1 MTHNPK
7 VITTSQIADVL
18 SEHFSDRDQITCYL
32 GSNAATPTA
41 SIEALTRSIEARS
54 PKFPFIR
61 MVHLLLQG
69 PVPYLKAGLQ
79 DRIMAYSL
87 FSTKEVREAANEGR
101 AFYIPCTLANIES
114 IIRPGHDYTPDFVI
128 LKVSQ
133 NPLTGEYSLGL
144 SAEALHAA
152 INHARLVIA
161 ELDPSMPFTQGHSI
175 VDASTIDYLITEG
188 VKPVYELRAPDFDN
202 LSAAERRIGEQIA
215 QHFISDGATLQV
227 GIGKIPDA
235 VVAVI
240 RDGNFH
246 DLGVQTELYG
256 DGLMTLQKLDII
268 TNRRKRNNIGYSATS
283 LIMGSRELYDFVHM
297 RTGVQ
302 MRPCAYTNKA
312 SVIQA
317 NAPFVAINTAMGA
330 DLFGNIWA
338 DYVDARRYYSGVG
351 GQPDFVRALQDP
363 ACGTAIIAMK
373 SITRDGSSKI
383 VPAHP
388 AGVSLTA
395 SSYDSVVLVT
405 EFGIADLRG
414 LAAGEKALAIAS
426 VCHPS
431 YREEYLKSIAE
442 NELFTKPRH
451 FSLQSVPKGVTP
463 YEGSIVLE

>member
-1 MTHNPK
+1 MSRLPK
-7 VITTSQIADVL
+7 IIKTTQIAEILADN
-18 SEHFSDRDQITCYL
+18 FGDRDQITCYL

-41 SIEALTRSIEARS
+41 SIEALTVAIEARS
-54 PKFPFIR
+54 PRLPFIR

-69 PVPYLKAGLQ
+69 SIPYLKPGLQ
-79 DRIMAYSL
+79 DRIMAYSM
-87 FSTKEVREAANEGR
+87 FSTEEVRDAANEGR

-114 IIRPGHDYTPDFVI
+114 IIRPGREYTPDFVI

-152 INHARLVIA
+152 INHARIIIA
-161 ELDPSMPFTQGHSI
+161 ELDPTMPFTQGHSI
-175 VDASTIDYLITEG
+175 VDASSIDYLITEG
-188 VKPVYELRAPDFDN
+188 VKPVYELPSPDFNN
-202 LSAAERRIGEQIA
+202 LSPAERRIGEQITS
-215 QHFISDGATLQV
+215 HFVVDGATLQV

-240 RDGNFH
+240 KDGNFH

-268 TNRRKRNNIGYSATS
+268 TNRKKKNNMGYSATS
-283 LIMGSRELYDFVHM
+283 LIMGSRELYDFVNM

-312 SVIQA
+312 AVVQA
-317 NAPFVAINTAMGA
+317 NAPFLAINTAMGA

-338 DYVDARRYYSGVG
+338 DYVDAGRYYSGVG
-351 GQPDFVRALQDP
+351 GQSDFVRALQDP
-363 ACGTAIIAMK
+363 AYGTAIIAIQSVTHNGK
-373 SITRDGSSKI
+373 SKI

-388 AGVSLTA
+388 AGVTLTA
-395 SSYDSVVLVT
+395 SSYDSVVIVT
-405 EFGIADLRG
+405 EYGIADLRG

-426 VCHPS
+426 VCHPT

-442 NELFTKPRH
+442 NPLFTKPRE
-451 FSLQSVPKGVTP
+451 FSFGKIPKGVIM
-463 YEGSIVLE
+463 YEGSIAL